1 MVNEAQKRM
10 AEGESRKRIADSF
23 GVDESGLRKRMKKGF
38 GVEHL
43 GRFKSTFTPEQENTL
58 AEHCRQMDA
67 RFYGLTYLRLRSLA
81 YEFAERNRIQH
92 KFNKETKTAG
102 KDWALS
108 FAKRYKFSLRIPQK
122 TSVGRI
128 MGFNKAQV
136 DLFFQNLEEIT
147 KKINFTASCVFNID
161 EVGITT
167 VPNKTPKILTPRGK
181 RCVSKVSS
189 AERGQTVTAI
199 CCMSASGNYVPPAL
213 IFPRKRPKAE
223 LMDGCIPEATMFVS
237 ESGYV
242 NSELFVQWLKHFK
255 KHVRTSAEN
264 QVLLI
269 LDNHSSHISLE
280 CVTYAKNNYIHL
292 LSLPPHSSH
301 KMQPLDRTVFKVLK
315 DYYGNYCEQW
325 MSTHPG
331 RIITQYQVAGL
342 FAKAYEKTASIGRAV
357 KGFET
362 CGIWPIDKHRFGEED
377 FLPSSVT
384 DQPQHAINP
393 IAHVP
398 TLTENLS
405 SQPSTSGLYVQNKQT
420 NSDVHSSSDEDDN
433 VPLINLKLQLKKTIQ
448 PADIVPYPKIQ
459 EYRQRKGKS
468 HKSKILTSTPNKKSL
483 EEERQRKLEGEQTKT
498 KRKVLQDSEEEKNK
512 KEKKKVSLLEDV
524 NNESDTFC
532 SGCGTKFEEP
542 IVEDWIQCSICKQ
555 WWHEKCTSYEQ
566 GEYRC
571 DLCL

>member
-1 MVNEAQKRM
+1 MCCIVEVDWGKSPKVDMGQKSEVGLLPRVLPPLFRTYKRKSTRKPITQDMVNEAQKRM

-147 KKINFTASCVFNID
+147 N
-161 EVGITT
+161 
-167 VPNKTPKILTPRGK
+167 
-181 RCVSKVSS
+181 
-189 AERGQTVTAI
+189 
-199 CCMSASGNYVPPAL
+199 VPPAL

-269 LDNHSSHISLE
+269 LDNHSSHISLK

-342 FAKAYEKTASIGRAV
+342 LQKRMKKLRLLEERS
-357 KGFET
+357 KG
-362 CGIWPIDKHRFGEED
+362 
-377 FLPSSVT
+377 
-384 DQPQHAINP
+384 
-393 IAHVP
+393 
-398 TLTENLS
+398 
-405 SQPSTSGLYVQNKQT
+405 
-420 NSDVHSSSDEDDN
+420 
-433 VPLINLKLQLKKTIQ
+433 LKLVEYGLSTNIGLEKKTFFQ
-448 PADIVPYPKIQ
+448 VA
-459 EYRQRKGKS
+459 
-468 HKSKILTSTPNKKSL
+468 
-483 EEERQRKLEGEQTKT
+483 
-498 KRKVLQDSEEEKNK
+498 
-512 KEKKKVSLLEDV
+512 
-524 NNESDTFC
+524 
-532 SGCGTKFEEP
+532 
-542 IVEDWIQCSICKQ
+542 
-555 WWHEKCTSYEQ
+555 
-566 GEYRC
+566 
-571 DLCL
+571 